1 MFFPTKLL
9 FCLNFLLLVDLALAT
24 PAEHANPAAFKSFL
38 DYRPKS
44 SQFPG
49 PLKGLTEAIEEGDTL
64 LAAGKKE
71 EAQGKYRHAIEI
83 ADSIDN
89 GINRSIEDQLWF
101 LRGFAHENLS
111 QEQKAQQ
118 AYERALKLR
127 PNNLLAL
134 FRHAVLLKQANKCEQ
149 AIPEFQEI
157 EWAVKD
163 ISFEMNYL
171 QGECLVTLGRSEEG
185 VKQFERAYK
194 KRSTFLPVVKKLL
207 AVHQDMLATSG
218 NPADRAAL
226 EAQIATDLNAVT
238 KATPNDRAASIALA
252 TMLLDVKDPL
262 LEKGKLDQAE
272 VLAKK
277 GAEASDYRDDA
288 FVRLLAEAQLKK
300 GMLDEAEAIIEKGL
314 KKTPN
319 SPELATAKKQLAIE
333 RSLKAVPPTTPE

>member
-9 FCLNFLLLVDLALAT
+9 FCLNFLLFVGVAFAS
-24 PAEHANPAAFKSFL
+24 PAEHENPAAFKSFL
-38 DYRPKS
+38 EYRPKS
-44 SQFPG
+44 SQYSG
-49 PLKGLTEAIEEGDTL
+49 ALKSLTEAIEEGDAL
-64 LAAGKKE
+64 AAAGKKE
-71 EAQGKYRHAIEI
+71 DAQSKYRHAIEL

-89 GINRSIEDQLWF
+89 SINRSLEDQLWF

-134 FRHAVLLKQANKCEQ
+134 FRHALLLKQANKCEQ

-163 ISFEMNYL
+163 ISYEMNFL
-171 QGECLVTLGRSEEG
+171 QGECLMTLGRKDEG
-185 VKQFERAYK
+185 LKQFERAYK

-207 AVHQDMLATSG
+207 AVHQEMLASSG
-218 NPADRAAL
+218 NPAERAAL

-238 KATPNDRAASIALA
+238 KATPNDRDASIALA

-277 GAEASDYRDDA
+277 GAEASDYSDDA

-300 GMLDEAEAIIEKGL
+300 GMLDEAEAVIAKGL
-314 KKTPN
+314 KKKPN
-319 SPELATAKKQLAIE
+319 SAELATAKQQLAIE
-333 RSLKAVPPTTPE
+333 RSLQAAPPATPE